1 MEVFLMV
8 LISATNLFAFL
19 NQQNFFQNFL
29 FPLKPLSIKG
39 FSPIRRRKNFD
50 NTSINHRKL
59 NDSKGF
65 GKISLSVLAVTL
77 VLV

>member
-29 FPLKPLSIKG
+29 FPLKPLSIIG
-39 FSPIRRRKNFD
+39 FSPIGQRKNFD
-50 NTSINHRKL
+50 NSSIVQRKL

-65 GKISLSVLAVTL
+65 RKIGLSVLA
-77 VLV
+77 

>member
-1 MEVFLMV
+1 MEMFLMV

-39 FSPIRRRKNFD
+39 FSQINRHKGFVKSPIMQWK
-50 NTSINHRKL
+50 I

-65 GKISLSVLAVTL
+65 GKNCLSVLIETVML
-77 VLV
+77 D

>member
-1 MEVFLMV
+1 MEMFFMV
-8 LISATNLFAFL
+8 LITATNLFAFL

-39 FSPIRRRKNFD
+39 FSQIYRHKRFVNS
-50 NTSINHRKL
+50 TIIQWKL

-65 GKISLSVLAVTL
+65 GKICLSVLVETL
-77 VLV
+77 IWD

>member
-39 FSPIRRRKNFD
+39 FSQIYRYKRVDISPI
-50 NTSINHRKL
+50 IQGKL

-65 GKISLSVLAVTL
+65 GKICLSVLVETL
-77 VLV
+77 VLL

>member
-1 MEVFLMV
+1 MEMFLMV

-39 FSPIRRRKNFD
+39 FSQIYGHKRFVN
-50 NTSINHRKL
+50 SSGIQWKL
-59 NDSKGF
+59 NASKGF
-65 GKISLSVLAVTL
+65 KKFCLSVLIETP

>member
-1 MEVFLMV
+1 MV

-50 NTSINHRKL
+50 NTSIIQWKL

-65 GKISLSVLAVTL
+65 GKIRLSVLAETL

>member
-1 MEVFLMV
+1 MEMFLMV

-39 FSPIRRRKNFD
+39 FSQIYGHKRFVNSPGIQW
-50 NTSINHRKL
+50 KL
-59 NDSKGF
+59 NCSKGF
-65 GKISLSVLAVTL
+65 RKVCLSVFIETL

>member
-39 FSPIRRRKNFD
+39 FSPIRRRKKLD
-50 NTSINHRKL
+50 NSPIIHWKL

-65 GKISLSVLAVTL
+65 RKIGLSILAEALVLA
-77 VLV
+77 

>member
-39 FSPIRRRKNFD
+39 FSQIYRHKRFD
-50 NTSINHRKL
+50 NSPIIQRKR
-59 NDSKGF
+59 NNSKGF
-65 GKISLSVLAVTL
+65 RKICLSVLVETP

>member
-1 MEVFLMV
+1 MEMFLMV

-39 FSPIRRRKNFD
+39 FSQIYGHKRMVNSPGIQ
-50 NTSINHRKL
+50 
-59 NDSKGF
+59 
-65 GKISLSVLAVTL
+65 
-77 VLV
+77 